1 MFEPHLLATFA
12 AVARTRSFTE
22 AAGQLG
28 IGQSTVSQHVRRLEE
43 LAGRRL
49 LARDTH
55 SVALTPDGQ
64 AMLGFAQS
72 ILDSHDRA
80 ARYFAGTELRGNL
93 RFGASEDFVYS
104 QLPQVLRDFT
114 RKHPSVDL
122 ELTVAL
128 SGVLYE
134 MLETGQ
140 LDLILAKRR
149 LDAMPAS
156 GKVAG
161 TGKRRVPGNWSEERG
176 RLVRHDELVWVAS
189 DPAILVPDRPVPLI
203 AFPPPSVTRAIAID
217 ALDQAKLP
225 WRVVC
230 TCSSL
235 SGLRAA
241 ALAGLGVL
249 VQPRSMLPAGLTP
262 LRTGRPLPPL
272 DDVEF
277 IVTGRTAKI
286 SGPAEALARQILSSD
301 AQLQI

>member
-1 MFEPHLLATFA
+1 
-12 AVARTRSFTE
+12 
-22 AAGQLG
+22 
-28 IGQSTVSQHVRRLEE
+28 
-43 LAGRRL
+43 
-49 LARDTH
+49 
-55 SVALTPDGQ
+55 
-64 AMLGFAQS
+64 MLGFAQS
-72 ILDSHDRA
+72 ILESHDRA

-134 MLETGQ
+134 MLEAGQ

-149 LDAMPAS
+149 LDAS
-156 GKVAG
+156 
-161 TGKRRVPGNWSEERG
+161 PGNGSRKTAGHWSEERG
-176 RLVRHDELVWVAS
+176 RLVRRDELVWVAS

-203 AFPPPSVTRAIAID
+203 AFPPPSVTRAIAVD
-217 ALDQAKLP
+217 ALNQAKLP

-272 DDVEF
+272 DDIEF

-286 SGPAEALARQILSSD
+286 SGPAEALAKQILSSD